1 MRYAAGHLL
10 EGYVNPEGGA
20 LQVAGSGDMFD
31 HPVGSVV
38 ISRKRKQLK
47 GKLQPLAQEQDEET
61 YIPNRVLTGL
71 LPECLLDQ
79 YSFWRTGPNL
89 LRGYAKASS
98 TQQLLVEAF
107 EGVSPSAP
115 AKKNELLP

>member
-1 MRYAAGHLL
+1 M
-10 EGYVNPEGGA
+10 
-20 LQVAGSGDMFD
+20 AGSGDMFD

-38 ISRKRKQLK
+38 ISRKRKQPK

-71 LPECLLDQ
+71 LPECLLGQ

-98 TQQLLVEAF
+98 TQQLLVEVF
-107 EGVSPSAP
+107 EGV
-115 AKKNELLP
+115 